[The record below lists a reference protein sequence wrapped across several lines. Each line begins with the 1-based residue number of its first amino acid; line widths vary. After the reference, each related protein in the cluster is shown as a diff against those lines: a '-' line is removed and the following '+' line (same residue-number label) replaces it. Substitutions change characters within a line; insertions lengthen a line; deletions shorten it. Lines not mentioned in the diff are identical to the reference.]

1 MPNSSASPAEYVGWE
16 GQKWTT
22 HTIRADLGGWFG
34 QNIMKDAK
42 QAFQYSAERYLAAIS
57 E

>member
-1 MPNSSASPAEYVGWE
+1 VGWE